1 MGRNTGQV
9 KATANRKKEIY
20 MRELISVIIPAFN
33 AEKTIKKCVESVL
46 EQTYKEIEV
55 IVIDD
60 GSIDSTFHIVKNI
73 PNERLRVFRTKNQG
87 VSSARNY
94 GMKMARGKYIGFVD
108 SDDYIKPQMY
118 EKMVGAID
126 NVEAVICNHLNWNN
140 KECEATMFYEMGTR
154 SSTQVMKDIFEKK
167 IGGNVWRF
175 LFYKRI
181 IDEYKIS
188 FPNLKMSEDMIFIM
202 DYLNACK
209 SVNVISDKCYVY
221 NQINE
226 NSAVKNM
233 GNEKYLED
241 FIEFPS
247 KLKNIFEKY
256 KKYDQFKGYIAKEHV
271 ITAMSIRL
279 MKKYKIFKNICKE
292 ERFRKALDSTAVSCI
307 KDQKYRLY
315 YWGLLNNNFWVCNVG
330 YYFNGWKTRIINY
343 NRQHLHKELNK

>member
-1 MGRNTGQV
+1 
-9 KATANRKKEIY
+9 

-60 GSIDSTFHIVKNI
+60 GSKDNTFHIIKNI

-167 IGGNVWRF
+167 
-175 LFYKRI
+175 
-181 IDEYKIS
+181 
-188 FPNLKMSEDMIFIM
+188 
-202 DYLNACK
+202 
-209 SVNVISDKCYVY
+209 
-221 NQINE
+221 
-226 NSAVKNM
+226 
-233 GNEKYLED
+233 
-241 FIEFPS
+241 
-247 KLKNIFEKY
+247 
-256 KKYDQFKGYIAKEHV
+256 
-271 ITAMSIRL
+271 
-279 MKKYKIFKNICKE
+279 
-292 ERFRKALDSTAVSCI
+292 
-307 KDQKYRLY
+307 
-315 YWGLLNNNFWVCNVG
+315 
-330 YYFNGWKTRIINY
+330 
-343 NRQHLHKELNK
+343 